1 MCGPGRGGE
10 GDGDGD
16 DAEEREE
23 GRGEA
28 VQHQYQNPGV
38 LMYPLVFFVG
48 VVIAQVVI
56 LLYLSCHY
64 WRKIH
69 RIKQFFVKSEVFFC
83 MLHLL

>member
-28 VQHQYQNPGV
+28 VQHQHQDLGV
-38 LMYPLVFFVG
+38 LMHLLVFFCRRGYRSGCDTFVL
-48 VVIAQVVI
+48 I
-56 LLYLSCHY
+56 LS
-64 WRKIH
+64 
-69 RIKQFFVKSEVFFC
+69 
-83 MLHLL
+83 LLEKNS